1 MHNLTPLGPT
11 YRGLRDLVRGLMR
24 IDPHFDMWNY
34 FFCVRCLQDWDAE
47 LTFSREAVTYVKS
60 RHGIDPY
67 FNIPMP
73 DQ

>member
-1 MHNLTPLGPT
+1 
-11 YRGLRDLVRGLMR
+11 MR

-34 FFCVRCLQDWDAE
+34 FFRVRCLQDRDAE
-47 LTFSREAVTYVKS
+47 LTFSREAVTHVKS
-60 RHGIDPY
+60 RHGVDPY

>member
-1 MHNLTPLGPT
+1 
-11 YRGLRDLVRGLMR
+11 MR

-34 FFCVRCLQDWDAE
+34 FFCVRCLQDRDAE

-60 RHGIDPY
+60 RHGVDPY